1 MNLRSLLVIGTLAM
15 CAHQVQAKDL
25 ILGVS
30 EGTSGGTDH
39 ARVLL
44 KYGGLAKVLS
54 GALKTNVNVVF
65 VREFAQLEEGMETG
79 RLDLALARPSDF
91 PARGLRNYGYQY
103 VATAKPD
110 GQCFITIPKNSPI
123 KSLAE
128 IKGKKIVM
136 PEKISYM
143 SKFCAAEL
151 RNNGIDINKEAV
163 TYVREQE
170 AVSFYITNGFG
181 QVGALASYSGA
192 AKKWVKEGGQVLHK
206 SVTQPFFPLIAEKSF
221 DKAAIASMQRA
232 LLELPNSAE
241 GQAVLKSIGIEGFDT
256 SSEAKLRQLLDWLG
270 CKGGECV
277 AAQK

>member
-1 MNLRSLLVIGTLAM
+1 MNLRSLLVMGTVAV

-143 SKFCAAEL
+143 TKFCAAEL

-232 LLELPNSAE
+232 LLDLPNSAE

-256 SSEAKLRQLLDWLG
+256 GSEAKLRQLLDWLG

>member
-1 MNLRSLLVIGTLAM
+1 MLITGMLAV
-15 CAHQVQAKDL
+15 CAHQAQARDL

-65 VREFAQLEEGMETG
+65 VREFSQLEEGMQSG

-91 PARGLRNYGYQY
+91 PARGLRDYGYQF

-123 KSLAE
+123 KSLAD

-143 SKFCAAEL
+143 TKFCAAEL
-151 RNNGIDINKEAV
+151 RNHGIDINKEAV

-170 AVSFYITNGFG
+170 AVSFYISNGFG

-192 AKKWVKEGGQVLHK
+192 AKKWVKEGGPVLHK

-221 DKAAIASMQRA
+221 DKAAIVAMQKA
-232 LLELPNSAE
+232 LTDLPNSAD
-241 GQAVLKSIGIEGFDT
+241 GQEVLKSIGINGFDT
-256 SSEAKLRQLLDWLG
+256 STEGKLRQLLDWLG
-270 CKGGECV
+270 CKAGDCV
-277 AAQK
+277 AARK

>member
-15 CAHQVQAKDL
+15 CTHQVQAKDL

>member
-1 MNLRSLLVIGTLAM
+1 MNLRSLLVMGTLAV
-15 CAHQVQAKDL
+15 CAHQAQAKDL

-128 IKGKKIVM
+128 IKGKKIVL

-151 RNNGIDINKEAV
+151 RNNGIDVNKEAV

-206 SVTQPFFPLIAEKSF
+206 SVTQPYFPLIAEKSF

-232 LLELPNSAE
+232 LLDLPNSAE
-241 GQAVLKSIGIEGFDT
+241 GQAVLKSIGIDGFDT
-256 SSEAKLRQLLDWLG
+256 GSEAKLRQLLDWLG

>member
-1 MNLRSLLVIGTLAM
+1 MKLRSLLIIGLLSVS
-15 CAHQVQAKDL
+15 AHHAQARDL

-44 KYGGLAKVLS
+44 KYGGLAKVL
-54 GALKTNVNVVF
+54 GAALKTNVNVVF
-65 VREFAQLEEGMETG
+65 VREFAQLEEGMKTG
-79 RLDLALARPSDF
+79 RLDLAMARPSDF
-91 PARGLRNYGYQY
+91 PARGLRDYGYQF

-110 GQCFITIPKNSPI
+110 GQCLITIPKNSPI
-123 KSLAE
+123 KSLAD

-143 SKFCAAEL
+143 TKFCTAEL
-151 RNNGIDINKEAV
+151 RNNGIDTSKEAV

-170 AVSFYITNGFG
+170 AVTFYITNGFG

-192 AKKWVKEGGQVLHK
+192 AKKWIKEGGQVLHK
-206 SVTQPFFPLIAEKSF
+206 SVPQPYFPLIAEKSF
-221 DKAAIASMQRA
+221 DRADISTMQKA
-232 LLELPNSAE
+232 LLGLPSTPE

-256 SSEAKLRQLLDWLG
+256 SSEDKLRKLLDWLG
-270 CKGGECV
+270 CKDKGCV
-277 AAQK
+277 AEKN